1 MRVLIVSNL
10 WPPDVVGGAELYAS
24 ALAGRL
30 REAGH
35 EVGVLTFGIPGPDV
49 VASVRPW
56 PYPIQTA
63 PEQHAAMRALFHVAD
78 LHQPGARATIDRA
91 LEQFAP
97 DVVHSHVVQ
106 GLSTLALTRPAHR
119 GIAHVHTLHDYW
131 LLCPRN
137 SMVKRDGTACEVRCT
152 SCRALSW
159 VRDHS
164 VRRAPPDVLLAVS
177 QAVAREHEV
186 LEWTRGRTRV
196 VYNPVEVVDRPRPAP
211 PGRGQPLTFGFLGRL
226 AVDKGLA
233 TLLRAFARIDRP
245 DVRLVVAGR
254 GPLEDAVRA
263 ADGVEYA
270 GWVAGAEKE
279 QLLDRVDCLVVPSEW
294 KDPAPLVVN
303 EARARGIAV
312 VGAQI
317 GGIPE
322 LVADASRPLLYPS
335 GDATALTAR
344 LQAFV
349 DDPDRYTAP
358 PEAAPSGWPEHLD
371 LVLSAYEDAR
381 RR

>member
-10 WPPDVVGGAELYAS
+10 WPPEVVGGAELYAS

-63 PEQHAAMRALFHVAD
+63 PDRHAAARALFHVAD

-106 GLSTLALTRPAHR
+106 GLSTLALTRPARR
-119 GIAHVHTLHDYW
+119 GVAHVHTLHDYW

-137 SMVKRDGTACEVRCT
+137 SMVQRDGTACEVRCT

-159 VRDHS
+159 VRDQS
-164 VRRAPPDVLLAVS
+164 VRRAPPEVLLAVS

-196 VYNPVEVVDRPRPAP
+196 LYNPVEIVDRPRPST
-211 PGRGQPLTFGFLGRL
+211 PGRGTPLVFGFLGRL
-226 AVDKGLA
+226 ATDKGLA
-233 TLLRAFARIDRP
+233 TLLRAFTRLDRP
-245 DVRLVVAGR
+245 GARLVVAGR
-254 GPLEDAVRA
+254 GPLEDAVR
-263 ADGVEYA
+263 GTERVEYA
-270 GWVAGAEKE
+270 GWVAGEEKE
-279 QLLDRVDCLVVPSEW
+279 QLLDRIDCLVVPSEW

-312 VGAQI
+312 IGAQI

-322 LVADASRPLLYPS
+322 LVADASRPLLFPS
-335 GDATALTAR
+335 GDADALTAR
-344 LQAFV
+344 MQAFV
-349 DDPDRYTAP
+349 DDPDGYIGP
-358 PEAAPSGWPEHLD
+358 PEAAPSSWPEHLD
-371 LVLSAYEDAR
+371 AVLTAYEDAR